1 MSAELDEKWREL
13 VAAGRANWAPGMRA
27 RTPGMSGYA
36 IMLAIPS
43 NARGL
48 HPWWTWGECLTP
60 PDKGVRPDWT
70 DPATLGA
77 LLGQVRARYMDPTIY
92 ARPQH
97 VEDGH
102 GWTLYDALGV
112 LDLRGCPR
120 SGPDEVSALLRGL
133 ELAP

>member
-1 MSAELDEKWREL
+1 MSAELDAKWREL
-13 VAAGRANWAPGMRA
+13 VEAGRAKWSPGMLACIYRDDGSLLGSS
-27 RTPGMSGYA
+27 RHGKPGRDF
-36 IMLAIPS
+36 L
-43 NARGL
+43 
-48 HPWWTWGECLTP
+48 
-60 PDKGVRPDWT
+60 PDWD

-92 ARPQH
+92 ARPEH

-102 GWTLYDALGV
+102 GWTLCDALGV